1 MQPGKERT
9 VCSAKGKCLKYTCP
23 HDTDRNRTHAPE
35 LNRDFRDKTVVEWLE
50 TVPEEVLAT
59 MRDEVTADEAWDQ
72 RFAETQDELGEL
84 VRRAKEEVARGDVL
98 PYDPANRPAS

>member
-1 MQPGKERT
+1 MR
-9 VCSAKGKCLKYTCP
+9 
-23 HDTDRNRTHAPE
+23 